1 MKKTSYLLLGLLL
14 VASLTAA
21 CVNLKNRPLERR
33 SFVLEV
39 QRDAQP
45 REDNGK
51 LLRLGRLGIT
61 PVYGGK
67 GLVYR
72 LENGEVQSDYYNEF
86 FSSPELMLS
95 LELSRWLRKAA
106 FADVVPQDS
115 AAIADASLEGVVT
128 ALYGDF
134 RKATPEAVV
143 EMQFFLVDERGGT
156 GVLFN
161 RTYLQRQPLEESSPE
176 AVVKGMNLAVEKI
189 YSELESDMSSA
200 LSASGS

>member
-1 MKKTSYLLLGLLL
+1 MKKTSCILLALLLA
-14 VASLTAA
+14 VSVTAA
-21 CVNLKNRPLERR
+21 CVNLKSRPLERR

-39 QRDAQP
+39 QRDAP
-45 REDNGK
+45 SHEDTGK

-95 LELSRWLRKAA
+95 LELSGWLRDAD
-106 FADVVPQDS
+106 FVDVVPQDS

-134 RKATPEAVV
+134 SKADAEAVV

-161 RTYLQRQPLEESSPE
+161 KTYLRRTPLTEQSPE
-176 AVVKGMNLAVEKI
+176 ALVKAMNAATTDI
-189 YSELESDMSSA
+189 YSALESDL
-200 LSASGS
+200 LSAFSGSLS